1 MLVDLVNVVT
11 SDGMRLDG
19 VLHAPA
25 SGAEPPPV
33 ADALVCLHGAASN
46 FYGSTLMEAVTPLM
60 LELGFAVLRVNT
72 RGHDG
77 LSTAVTTGGRSRQG
91 AAFEVVDQCRY
102 DIAAWVDYLV
112 GQGYPRVG
120 LLGHSLGGI
129 KAIYSQAHEPHP
141 AVACIIGLSPPRLSY
156 RMFRE
161 GANGP
166 LFFETMAT
174 AQQHMDEGRPET
186 LMSVRAPLPLVIC
199 AAGYVDKYGQ
209 AERYNI
215 VKFADRLPCPTL
227 LTYGGMELEGGH
239 VAFAGVPEA
248 IATLPPTKQRLDVVT
263 IAGADHLYTG
273 ARSELA
279 AEIAR
284 WLRSLEAAG

>member
-19 VLHAPA
+19 VLHALA
-25 SGAEPPPV
+25 SRTEPPAA

-46 FYGSTLMEAVTPLM
+46 FYGSTLMEAITPLM

-77 LSTAVTTGGRSRQG
+77 LSTAVTTSGRSRQG
-91 AAFEVVDQCRY
+91 AAFEVVDKCRH
-102 DIAAWVDYLV
+102 DVSAWVDHLV
-112 GQGYPRVG
+112 GQGFPRVG

-129 KAIYSQAHEPHP
+129 KAIYSQAHDPHP

-161 GANGP
+161 GVNGA
-166 LFFETMAT
+166 LFFETITT
-174 AQQHMDEGRPET
+174 ARQHVDEGRPET
-186 LMSVRAPLPLVIC
+186 LMDVRVPLPLVIS

-209 AERYNI
+209 AERYDM
-215 VKFADRLPCPTL
+215 VKFAHRLPCPTL
-227 LTYGGMELEGGH
+227 LTYGGRELEGGH

-248 IATLPPTKQRLDVVT
+248 IAALPQNKQRLDVVT

-273 ARSELA
+273 VHSELA

-284 WLRSLEAAG
+284 WLRSIEAAG